1 MSTAAVMEA
10 DAGDIVREGWKALV
24 DSLGLLKAT
33 QFVVL
38 LERGKGDTVE
48 EIAQY
53 WGNSDIEKIHGR
65 VSEWA
70 TARRSAPK

>member
-10 DAGDIVREGWKALV
+10 GAGDVVREGWKALV

-53 WGNSDIEKIHGR
+53 WGNSDIDEIHGR

-70 TARRSAPK
+70 STKRSAP

>member
-1 MSTAAVMEA
+1 MSTAAVLEA
-10 DAGDIVREGWKALV
+10 GAGDIVREGWKALV
-24 DSLGLLKAT
+24 DKLGILKAT

-53 WGNSDIEKIHGR
+53 WGGSDIDHIHER
-65 VSEWA
+65 VSAWA
-70 TARRSAPK
+70 SSKNAKA

>member
-10 DAGDIVREGWKALV
+10 DAGDVIRKGWKALV

-53 WGNSDIEKIHGR
+53 WGKSDIEEIHGR
-65 VSEWA
+65 VSQWA
-70 TARRSAPK
+70 SAKRSAP